1 MIKFSTVRNLG
12 VALIGASALASCS
25 NGDQFVGNW
34 QASAPADITNEIVSA
49 TSETSL
55 VSIDFTDREQTAGGR
70 VVLSSKYDIVATS
83 SDGME
88 TFLTAA
94 ASVNGDWNYDVD
106 DDDDLL
112 LTFDYSTL
120 YVVVNPQDISF
131 RNAGEQQVDSLM
143 QAAVA
148 TWKNEIE
155 RSFRNTMTRY
165 AVVEDVEV
173 AKDRNVM
180 SLEISSP
187 ETKIRFIKTA
197 DLQH

>member
-49 TSETSL
+49 TSATSL

-148 TWKNEIE
+148 TWKNEIGRASCRE
-155 RSFRNTMTRY
+155 R
-165 AVVEDVEV
+165 V
-173 AKDRNVM
+173 
-180 SLEISSP
+180 
-187 ETKIRFIKTA
+187 
-197 DLQH
+197 

>member
-49 TSETSL
+49 TSATSL

>member
-1 MIKFSTVRNLG
+1 
-12 VALIGASALASCS
+12 
-25 NGDQFVGNW
+25 
-34 QASAPADITNEIVSA
+34 
-49 TSETSL
+49 
-55 VSIDFTDREQTAGGR
+55 
-70 VVLSSKYDIVATS
+70 
-83 SDGME
+83 ME

-106 DDDDLL
+106 DDDELL

>member
-49 TSETSL
+49 TSATSL

-187 ETKIRFIKTA
+187 ETKDRKSVV
-197 DLQH
+197 

>member
-34 QASAPADITNEIVSA
+34 QASAPADISNEIVSA
-49 TSETSL
+49 TSATSL

-180 SLEISSP
+180 SLAISSP

>member
-34 QASAPADITNEIVSA
+34 QASAPANITNEIVSA
-49 TSETSL
+49 TSATSL

>member
-34 QASAPADITNEIVSA
+34 QRSAPADITNEIVSA
-49 TSETSL
+49 TSATSL

>member
-49 TSETSL
+49 TSATSL
-55 VSIDFTDREQTAGGR
+55 VSIDFTDREQTSGGR

>member
-49 TSETSL
+49 TSATSL

-197 DLQH
+197 DLHH